1 VQDLD
6 KHIEAILF
14 SSDHPV
20 PVADLVNSLNR
31 ALELELDAHV
41 VINHL
46 ETLLQKYEEDFFP
59 FKIVHTGG
67 GYRFLTKE
75 PYHASVSSFLN
86 IKSKRRL
93 STAAMETLAIIAYRQ
108 PISKSEIE
116 NIRGVNCDYSIQKLL
131 ERELIEI
138 TGRSDSPGKPLLYST
153 SGGFMDYFGINSVD
167 ELPKLREFEE
177 SGDSIG
183 IPAEALEDEVRLGEE
198 DAEAMALDEA
208 EAISGEGAGAE
219 ETAED
224 SGEGASGEETAA
236 DSGEGASGEETAEE
250 AEAEADVDAEADAEE
265 PAGED
270 EAWTEEEEPTPS
282 QEETFEEPE
291 ESAEQ
296 DPDDESER

>member
-1 VQDLD
+1 M
-6 KHIEAILF
+6 F

-138 TGRSDSPGKPLLYST
+138 TGRSESPGKPLLYST

-177 SGDSIG
+177 GGDSIG
-183 IPAEALEDEVRLGEE
+183 VPAEALEDEVRLGEE
-198 DAEAMALDEA
+198 EAKPEDADGQLGEQDAEAMAQDEA
-208 EAISGEGAGAE
+208 EAMTGEGSGAE
-219 ETAED
+219 EATEDSVEGADSEEAANDSVEEADSEEAAED
-224 SGEGASGEETAA
+224 SVEEA
-236 DSGEGASGEETAEE
+236 DSGEAAE
-250 AEAEADVDAEADAEE
+250 DSVDLPTDA
-265 PAGED
+265 
-270 EAWTEEEEPTPS
+270 
-282 QEETFEEPE
+282 
-291 ESAEQ
+291 
-296 DPDDESER
+296 DPDDETAR

>member
-1 VQDLD
+1 
-6 KHIEAILF
+6 
-14 SSDHPV
+14 
-20 PVADLVNSLNR
+20 LVNSLNR

-224 SGEGASGEETAA
+224 SGEGASGEETAE
-236 DSGEGASGEETAEE
+236 DSGEGASGEETE
-250 AEAEADVDAEADAEE
+250 AEAEADVDADVGADAEE

>member
-31 ALELELDAHV
+31 ALELELDPHV

-75 PYHASVSSFLN
+75 AYHASVSSFLN

-108 PISKSEIE
+108 PISKAEIE

-138 TGRSDSPGKPLLYST
+138 TGRSESPGKPLLYST

-177 SGDSIG
+177 GGDSIG
-183 IPAEALEDEVRLGEE
+183 VPTEALEDEVRLGQEE
-198 DAEAMALDEA
+198 TQSGNAEALP
-208 EAISGEGAGAE
+208 GEAGAE
-219 ETAED
+219 SFVED
-224 SGEGASGEETAA
+224 AQP
-236 DSGEGASGEETAEE
+236 AEE
-250 AEAEADVDAEADAEE
+250 AQTDQDAPLDEEVSDEEAAADQQAADKAHD
-265 PAGED
+265 D
-270 EAWTEEEEPTPS
+270 ET
-282 QEETFEEPE
+282 
-291 ESAEQ
+291 
-296 DPDDESER
+296 PDDEPAYGEAPDDEPADGEAR

>member
-20 PVADLVNSLNR
+20 PVADLVSSLNR
-31 ALELELDAHV
+31 ALELELDPHV

-108 PISKSEIE
+108 PISKAEIE

-138 TGRSDSPGKPLLYST
+138 TGRSESPGKPLLYST

-177 SGDSIG
+177 GGDSIG
-183 IPAEALEDEVRLGEE
+183 VPTEALEDEVRLGEAETQPGNTDDQPGDTDLLPGDTDVLPGDTDAPSVDADDHPVEVPHLDEDTQFGEE
-198 DAEAMALDEA
+198 DAAAMAQEEA
-208 EAISGEGAGAE
+208 TAVSGEGLS
-219 ETAED
+219 ETSYDDA
-224 SGEGASGEETAA
+224 
-236 DSGEGASGEETAEE
+236 AEE
-250 AEAEADVDAEADAEE
+250 APDDTSDEA
-265 PAGED
+265 PED
-270 EAWTEEEEPTPS
+270 E
-282 QEETFEEPE
+282 
-291 ESAEQ
+291 
-296 DPDDESER
+296 ER

>member
-208 EAISGEGAGAE
+208 EAISGQGAGAEETAETSGEGASGE

-224 SGEGASGEETAA
+224 SGEGASGEETA
-236 DSGEGASGEETAEE
+236 

-270 EAWTEEEEPTPS
+270 EAWTEEEEPTLS

>member
-1 VQDLD
+1 MQDLD

-208 EAISGEGAGAE
+208 EAISGQGAGAEETAETSGEGASGE

-224 SGEGASGEETAA
+224 SGEGASGEETA
-236 DSGEGASGEETAEE
+236 

-270 EAWTEEEEPTPS
+270 EAWTEEEEPTLS